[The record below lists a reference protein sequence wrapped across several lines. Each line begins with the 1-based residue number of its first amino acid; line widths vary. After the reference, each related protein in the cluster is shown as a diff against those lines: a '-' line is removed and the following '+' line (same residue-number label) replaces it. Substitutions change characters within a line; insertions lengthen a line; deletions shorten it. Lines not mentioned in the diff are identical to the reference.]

1 MATVEITGV
10 SKSYG
15 TARALDNVSLTIR
28 DGEFFGLLGP
38 SGGGKTTLLR
48 AIAGFVLPDA
58 GTITVDGRPIQN
70 VPVNKRDI
78 GLMFQNYALFPHL
91 TVAENLGFA
100 LSVRHRPKAEIDAR
114 VDELLSLVRLQ
125 GFGARKPAQL
135 SGGQQQRVA
144 LARALASS
152 PRVLLLDE
160 PLGALDKNLREE
172 MQIELK
178 EIQREVGITTI
189 FVTHDQEE
197 ALTLSDRIAI
207 MRAGTVEQVGAP
219 RAIYE
224 RPDTAFAAR
233 FLGAANFFTG
243 MVEGASG
250 GETRIR
256 LADGGLVTS
265 TGTAAPGARVT
276 VAVRPEKMRIV
287 TPGED
292 PGPNHLTGR
301 ITQETF
307 TGTAMIFRL
316 QHAAGTVSVF
326 AQNDGTDLPDKGDAM
341 TVRFDA
347 DDAVILSD
355 LAPVEEVAR

>member
-1 MATVEITGV
+1 MGSVDIRNV

-15 TARALDNVSLTIR
+15 PAQALADVSLTIAE
-28 DGEFFGLLGP
+28 GEFFGLLGP

-48 AIAGFVLPDA
+48 AIAGFVEPDA
-58 GTITVDGRPIQN
+58 GTITVDGKPIQN

-91 TVAENLGFA
+91 SVRENLGFG

-114 VDELLSLVRLQ
+114 VDELLALVRMDT
-125 GFGARKPAQL
+125 FGDRKPKQL

-144 LARALASS
+144 LARALATN

-160 PLGALDKNLREE
+160 PLGALDKNLRED

-178 EIQREVGITTI
+178 QIQRDIGITTI

-207 MRAGTVEQVGAP
+207 MRDGGVEQVGAP
-219 RAIYE
+219 RQIYE

-243 MVEGASG
+243 TVEGNDG
-250 GETRIR
+250 PLTRVR
-256 LADGGLVTS
+256 LGDGTIF
-265 TGTAAPGARVT
+265 TTTDAAAPGRQVT
-276 VAVRPEKMRIV
+276 LAVRPEKMFTTAPDTAPNRIS
-287 TPGED
+287 
-292 PGPNHLTGR
+292 GR
-301 ITQETF
+301 ILQEVF
-307 TGTAMIFRL
+307 TGTAVTYRL
-316 QHAAGTVSVF
+316 DAMGQTVSVF
-326 AQNDGTDLPDKGDAM
+326 AQNGGGALPAMGDM
-341 TVRFDA
+341 LTVGFDPA
-347 DDAVILSD
+347 NAVILADSP
-355 LAPVEEVAR
+355 APQAA

>member
-1 MATVEITGV
+1 MGSVDIRNV

-15 TARALDNVSLTIR
+15 PAQALADVSLSIAE
-28 DGEFFGLLGP
+28 GEFFGLLGP

-48 AIAGFVLPDA
+48 AIAGFVEPDA
-58 GTITVDGRPIQN
+58 GTITVDGKPIQN

-91 TVAENLGFA
+91 SVRENLGFG

-114 VDELLSLVRLQ
+114 VDELLALVRLEA
-125 GFGARKPAQL
+125 FGDRKPRQL

-144 LARALASS
+144 LARALATN

-178 EIQREVGITTI
+178 QIQREIGITTI

-207 MRAGTVEQVGAP
+207 MRDGGVEQVGAP
-219 RAIYE
+219 RQIYE

-243 MVEGASG
+243 TVEGNDGAL
-250 GETRIR
+250 TRVR
-256 LADGGLVTS
+256 LGDGTVFT
-265 TGTAAPGARVT
+265 TTDAAAPGRQVT
-276 VAVRPEKMRIV
+276 LAVRPEKMFTTSPDTAPNRIS
-287 TPGED
+287 
-292 PGPNHLTGR
+292 GR
-301 ITQETF
+301 ILQEVF
-307 TGTAMIFRL
+307 TGTAVTYRL
-316 QHAAGTVSVF
+316 DAMGQTVSVF
-326 AQNDGTDLPDKGDAM
+326 AQNGGSALPATGDM
-341 TVRFDA
+341 LTVGFDPA
-347 DDAVILSD
+347 NAVILAD
-355 LAPVEEVAR
+355 TPAPQAA